1 MRLNVNYDLNEVY
14 ARMCEENP
22 QGYKKSIK
30 QALDNY
36 FVKVPQ
42 FLCRGV
48 DLLREQQVGIPFP
61 RRKIRSDLLGR
72 YGPGQKKFWLDWF
85 EEHYPLYEIL
95 KRGYKHK
102 GQKYGELTMV
112 KPLAFTQEQ
121 LEQIESTLSDQEFW
135 DIHYDIQ
142 DPNDAAI
149 WDNYYFTAIDSRSL
163 QAFIDD
169 NESLQAT
176 EKNANLLAKLQANY
190 KAAIRIQ
197 RASQIAQSLWSLPFA
212 LLPQRISESAFGR
225 QYLSGINLQSVSKQV
240 RHAAL
245 GKCKEYD
252 LENSVFA
259 WKYDMAKKL
268 QPTLKFPATLE
279 YLDRKDAVR
288 NQVTMSVFG
297 NKKDYGT
304 IKAAITAISFG
315 ARKSNGSWLDAN
327 GTWKSSSLREII
339 YSPEKLDIFLNNPW
353 ISELVKEQSLMTKI
367 IFDHHKNTKVIEDN
381 RELLSE
387 GGLLKQNKVVSFLYQ
402 TSERDIM
409 NALMV
414 VAKKSKV
421 LLLCHDA
428 FYTKTSAPL
437 QSMRQALQEYN
448 EYAKINEVGHSAWAF
463 ENVEKHKDWIRD
475 EEIRANNHYRSQ
487 GLPAWSEE
495 KILKKTAWSHQQHNR
510 IMREN
515 YSLENGREF
524 DNGSRNES
532 RYDLEFDPFYLSDE
546 D

>member
-1 MRLNVNYDLNEVY
+1 MKLNTNYDLAEVY

-30 QALDNY
+30 QVLDNY

-42 FLCRGV
+42 YLCRGV

-72 YGPGQKKFWLDWF
+72 YGPGQKKYWLDWF
-85 EEHYPLYEIL
+85 EQHYPLYEIL

-121 LEQIESTLSDQEFW
+121 LEQIESSLTDQEFW

-142 DPNDAAI
+142 DPSDVTV
-149 WDNYYFTAIDSRSL
+149 WDNYYFTAIDTRSL

-169 NESLQAT
+169 NESLQST
-176 EKNANLLAKLQANY
+176 EKNTALLAKLQANH
-190 KAAIRIQ
+190 KAAVRIQ
-197 RASQIAQSLWSLPFA
+197 RASQIAQAFWSLPFA
-212 LLPQRISESAFGR
+212 LLPQRISESQFGR
-225 QYLSGINLQSVSKQV
+225 QYLSGINLQTVSKQV

-259 WKYDMAKKL
+259 WKYDMAKQL
-268 QPTLKFPATLE
+268 EPTMKFPATLE

-339 YSPEKLDIFLNNPW
+339 YSPEKLNLFLTNPW
-353 ISELVKEQSLMTKI
+353 VAELVNEQSLMTKI
-367 IFDHHKNTKVIEDN
+367 IFDHHKETTLIENN

-402 TSERDIM
+402 TAERDIM
-409 NALMV
+409 NTLMS
-414 VAKKSKV
+414 VAKNAKC

-428 FYTKTSAPL
+428 FYTKSDAPL
-437 QSMRQALQEYN
+437 LSMREALQEHN
-448 EYAKINEVGHSAWAF
+448 EYAKINEVGHRAWAF
-463 ENVEKHKDWIRD
+463 NDVKQHEDWIRD
-475 EEIRANNHYRSQ
+475 EEIRANEHFLSQ
-487 GLPAWSEE
+487 GLPGWSQER
-495 KILKKTAWSHQQHNR
+495 ILKKASWAKQRQQRVMN
-510 IMREN
+510 EN
-515 YSLENGREF
+515 YSMENGREF
-524 DNGSRNES
+524 DNGSRIES
-532 RYDLEFDPFYLSDE
+532 RYDPEFDPFYMDDE
-546 D
+546 Y